1 MQYFFAA
8 DNNETFYELSNYL
21 TGEYIKKIYKFD
33 NKSQLIEEI
42 IYNSPNTIKEKY
54 LYFYN

>member
-21 TGEYIKKIYKFD
+21 TGEYIIKIYKFD
-33 NKSQLIEEI
+33 NKSQLVEEI
-42 IYNSPNTIKEKY
+42 AIIHQTQ
-54 LYFYN
+54 